1 MEFCEQSLS
10 KRLKCGPSH
19 GSLPEA
25 YIRSFISNIIPT
37 LGRLHNMGY
46 AHLDIKSDN
55 ILISQKRRIDPMESF
70 VGVTPL
76 VKTRSDDG
84 SRFSDRFST
93 SPRSTFSNANYL
105 LADFGLCT
113 KISEADSHFDVIVGD
128 KAYMP
133 MEVIRRA
140 LDPSFSVD
148 LTKVDIFSFGL
159 ILLQLMSGIDIPV
172 QEPQWSLLR
181 TKEYVTG
188 LIGCTNYSSKLKE
201 LAIRCLSPEPAERP
215 STAQILAG
223 LVDKTQFLA
232 KSLEIR
238 EEVRIN
244 KRVELLQ
251 TTRASSPLKRNCSL
265 NFMASI
271 PYNS

>member
-1 MEFCEQSLS
+1 MKS
-10 KRLKCGPSH
+10 GISH
-19 GSLPEA
+19 DPLPES

-37 LGRLHNMGY
+37 LGRLHNMGF
-46 AHLDIKSDN
+46 AHLDIKPDN
-55 ILISQKRRIDPMESF
+55 ILISHKRKLVPMESF
-70 VGVTPL
+70 VGVQPL
-76 VKTRSDDG
+76 VITRSDDG
-84 SRFSDRFST
+84 SRISNGFST
-93 SPRSTFSNANYL
+93 SPRSVFSNANYL
-105 LADFGLCT
+105 LSDFGLCT
-113 KISEADSHFDVIVGD
+113 KITEADSHFDVIVGD

-133 MEVIRRA
+133 WEAIHRA
-140 LDPSFSVD
+140 FDQSFSID
-148 LTKVDIFSFGL
+148 LMKVDIFSFGL
-159 ILLQLMSGIDIPV
+159 ILLQLMTGIDVPV

-181 TKEYVTG
+181 TKEYVVG
-188 LIGCTNYSSKLKE
+188 LIGCTDYSTKLKD

-223 LVDKTQFLA
+223 LVDKSAFLK

-244 KRVELLQ
+244 KRIELLQ
-251 TTRASSPLKRNCSL
+251 STRASSPLKRNCSL